1 VDDVPLPPRPDD
13 RRNEPKASSE
23 SAPENEAVGALGR
36 VASGTLALG
45 LSAVVSVLGQ
55 FLIVPVAL
63 RVWGAEVYGEWV
75 SLTALVTSL
84 TLTDLGVQTYVVNR
98 MCAHHARGD
107 TTAVLRDM
115 HSALRVQ
122 LPVVLGLLVVGALGF
137 GLLPMGAWLGFRTV
151 SALGLF
157 ATLFFLAAEILFW
170 VPMGVVAGTY
180 RAAGK
185 LARAALIQAV
195 YRMGQ
200 FVLPIGLIAFG
211 APFAWV
217 AFARFAL
224 SLAIFA
230 WVLWDLGRV
239 YPWFRLYP
247 LGGSLR
253 EGARMLGP
261 GSLFLLLGLS
271 DYAAVQGTIMVLQGR
286 LGGAEVALFAT
297 HRTLVNTAR
306 TFSGLVTSAA
316 WPEITALDARG
327 DSTSLARVHRSLS
340 KLNGWFVGAL
350 LLGFLPLAAPLYT
363 AWTLKALTVDG
374 VTMAILAA
382 QTILWGFY
390 RGGATVLRRD
400 EPARSPRAAA
410 LRERPRR
417 GGRHGAAGADVRHSR
432 RSPGGLA
439 GELLVA
445 SWLVPRA
452 ASRAFGEGFG
462 VYLRATLPTALL
474 GLGLPALVGGAA
486 YFLLPPPWLNVTVA
500 LVVGTALGLVAL
512 RALLAP
518 RSAASPTR
526 PSRPCAAAS
535 RPVAGD
541 TLAPRN

>member
-1 VDDVPLPPRPDD
+1 MTV
-13 RRNEPKASSE
+13 ETSPKASSE

-390 RGGATVLRRD
+390 RGGATVLAATNRQGRLV
-400 EPARSPRAAA
+400 PLLFASALVAVGGTVLLVPTFGIRGAA
-410 LRERPRR
+410 L
-417 GGRHGAAGADVRHSR
+417 
-432 RSPGGLA
+432 GGLA

-518 RSAASPTR
+518 EERGLADQTFAALR
-526 PSRPCAAAS
+526 R
-535 RPVAGD
+535 R
-541 TLAPRN
+541 LAPRRG